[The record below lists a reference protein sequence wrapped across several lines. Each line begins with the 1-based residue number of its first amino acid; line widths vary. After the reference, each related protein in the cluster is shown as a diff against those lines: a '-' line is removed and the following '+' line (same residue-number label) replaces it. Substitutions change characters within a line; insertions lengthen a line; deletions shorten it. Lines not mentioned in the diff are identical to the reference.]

1 MTALLFATGTVL
13 IVSCLC
19 SLLEAALYSL
29 PTSQIELLASQGR
42 SSGKILRAMKEN
54 IQRPISAILS
64 LNTLANTGGA
74 AIAGAAFAGVYQSE
88 DAEVYF
94 TGALALSVLIFS
106 EIIPKT
112 AGVIYA
118 RSLGTYIAHP
128 IQWLIWLFTP
138 FIWLNQFVTGLITR
152 GASDT
157 QDISAQEIEI
167 IARMGRQAGAIG
179 LYQEKAI
186 SNILNLQ
193 PLRARDIMTPRT
205 VVFSRSRQQKLAQVR
220 AEIQDW
226 HYSRVPLYD
235 EDKDQIV
242 GHVLR
247 RDIIG
252 ALADGRDQACLAD
265 FQRPVGSLPELAR
278 VGQVLNDFLERR
290 KHIFILVDEYGVFSG
305 LVTLEDIIEEIVGA
319 EIFDETDVAV
329 DMQEQARQRRRRITD
344 SDD

>member
-1 MTALLFATGTVL
+1 MTALLFATATVL

-29 PTSQIELLASQGR
+29 PASQIELLASQGR
-42 SSGKILRAMKEN
+42 SSGRILRAMKQN

-74 AIAGAAFAGVYQSE
+74 AIAGASFASVFQGQYSE
-88 DAEVYF
+88 AYF
-94 TGALALSVLIFS
+94 TAALAISVLIFS

-118 RSLGTYIAHP
+118 RSLGTFIAFP
-128 IQWLIWLFTP
+128 IQWLIWLFAP
-138 FIWLNQFVTGLITR
+138 FIWLNQLITGLITR
-152 GASDT
+152 GAGET
-157 QDISAQEIEI
+157 QDISAQEIAI
-167 IARMGRQAGAIG
+167 VARMGRQAGAIG
-179 LYQEKAI
+179 LYQEKVI
-186 SNILNLQ
+186 TNILNLQ

-205 VVFSRSRQQKLAQVR
+205 VVFSRSRRQPLAQVR

-226 HYSRVPLYD
+226 RYSRVPLYD

-252 ALADGRDQACLAD
+252 ALAEGRDQVCLAD
-265 FQRPVGSLPELAR
+265 FERPVESLPELAR

-290 KHIFILVDEYGVFSG
+290 KHIFVLVDEYGVFSG

-319 EIFDETDVAV
+319 EIVDESDAAV
-329 DMQEQARQRRRRITD
+329 DMQARRQSRRITD
-344 SDD
+344 PDGS